1 MNAEGTQRKGAEAA
15 LTESEERFQAIFA
28 QAAVGIA
35 QIGLDGAWLLV
46 NNRFCQML
54 GYSEAELRRRT
65 LQDITHSDDRD
76 ESLTGRRR
84 LLAGEI
90 SSHTMEKRYIRQ
102 DGAIFWGRLHRS
114 LVRDHDNSPKYF
126 IAVVED
132 ITEKIQ
138 AERKRTT
145 GSSGLSR

>member
-1 MNAEGTQRKGAEAA
+1 MANELQREGAEAA
-15 LTESEERFQAIFA
+15 LNESEECFQAIFA

-65 LQDITHSDDRD
+65 LQDITHPDDND
-76 ESLTGRRR
+76 ESLKGRRQ

-102 DGAIFWGRLHRS
+102 DGTIFWGGYIDLWCGTTATCRNISS
-114 LVRDHDNSPKYF
+114 LWS
-126 IAVVED
+126 
-132 ITEKIQ
+132 
-138 AERKRTT
+138 RTLPRRYT
-145 GSSGLSR
+145 QSALFGTANNA